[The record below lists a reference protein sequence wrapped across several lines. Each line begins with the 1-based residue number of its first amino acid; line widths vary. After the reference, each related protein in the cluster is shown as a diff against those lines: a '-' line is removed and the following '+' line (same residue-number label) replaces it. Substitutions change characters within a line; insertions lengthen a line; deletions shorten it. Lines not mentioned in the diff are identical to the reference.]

1 MSNSYFKLWM
11 GLATFATL
19 GHATTIYSISSGGAS
34 GTATFTFG
42 TNSLTVGINDT
53 VVNPLDVAHNLS
65 ALSFTFAGGT
75 GGSLTGASSPAF
87 RTVNAGGAF
96 TDATGPSTVP
106 GVGWVYSTSSGT
118 YLLDV
123 LSGTGHAGPKH
134 TIIGSPNGSNVY
146 SAANSSI
153 TGSEHNPFLANS
165 ATFTFTFTGGVNV
178 NTLLSGVSFQ
188 FGTTDN
194 SLTAGVCQSG
204 CSVGTT
210 PEPSAVFLTA
220 SGLAGLLFFA
230 SRRRRA

>member
-1 MSNSYFKLWM
+1 MTHSYFKLLM
-11 GLATFATL
+11 GLAAFATF
-19 GHATTIYSISSGGAS
+19 GHATTVYTISSGGAT

-42 TNSLTVGINDT
+42 TNSLTIGINDT

-75 GGSLTGASSPAF
+75 GGSLTGASSPAL
-87 RTVNAGGAF
+87 RTVSAGGAF
-96 TDATGPSTVP
+96 TDAAGPTTVA
-106 GVGWVYSTSSGT
+106 GVGWVYSTSSNT

-146 SAANSSI
+146 SAANSSL

-165 ATFTFTFTGGVNV
+165 ATFTFAFTGGVNAS
-178 NTLLSGVSFQ
+178 TLLSGVSFQ

-194 SLTAGVCQSG
+194 MLIPGVLQ
-204 CSVGTT
+204 T

-220 SGLAGLLFFA
+220 SGIAGLLFLA